1 LIVVTQIAVSA
12 KSTDAE
18 KKLWEQ
24 LAHESKF
31 NPRG

>member
-1 LIVVTQIAVSA
+1 VPA
-12 KSTDAE
+12 KVTDAE

-31 NPRG
+31 NPRI